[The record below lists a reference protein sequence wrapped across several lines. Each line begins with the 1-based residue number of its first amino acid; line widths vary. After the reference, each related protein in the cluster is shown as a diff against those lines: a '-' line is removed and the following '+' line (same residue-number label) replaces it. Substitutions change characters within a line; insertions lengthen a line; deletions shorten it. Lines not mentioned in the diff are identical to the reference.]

1 MAIKET
7 KMTEIEFWKDY
18 ELTRAEVNTAI
29 ECFYTYIE
37 IHNYA
42 AEDKKIFRSLNEDA
56 TFWNIQLYS
65 LQASFFIALG
75 RIFDNGP
82 DTHSI
87 HKLLAATVAHPEY
100 FSKDSL
106 AIRKSEGKQRP
117 AWLDDYLVD
126 IFEPQ
131 ASDLRAL
138 KKALSPH
145 RAKFKSVYGDIRDYV
160 FAHKILKDKDKVSE
174 LFGKTQI
181 KDIDEMLYFFYD
193 LIEVLFQ
200 LFQNGRKPEL
210 GIGKYDYK
218 ERIKNTTRSA
228 MLKFSIANSEKA

>member
-1 MAIKET
+1 
-7 KMTEIEFWKDY
+7 MTEIEYWKDY
-18 ELTRAEVNTAI
+18 ELTRDEVNTAI

-42 AEDKKIFRSLNEDA
+42 AEDKNVIRSLNEDA

-75 RIFDNGP
+75 RIFDDGP
-82 DTHSI
+82 ETHSI
-87 HKLLAATVAHPEY
+87 HKLLAATVAHPDF
-100 FSKDSL
+100 FSKNSL
-106 AIRKSEGKQRP
+106 AIRKSEGKERP
-117 AWLDDYLVD
+117 SWLDEYLMHV
-126 IFEPQ
+126 FEPQ
-131 ASDLRAL
+131 TSDLRAF

-160 FAHKILKDKDKVSE
+160 FAHKILKDKNKVSE
-174 LFGKTQI
+174 LFGRTQI
-181 KDIDEMLYFFYD
+181 KEIDEMLYFFYD

-200 LFQNGRKPEL
+200 LFYNGRKPEL
-210 GIGKYDYK
+210 GVGKYDYK

-228 MLKFSIANSEKA
+228 MLKLSIATSEKT

>member
-1 MAIKET
+1 
-7 KMTEIEFWKDY
+7 MTEIEYWKDY
-18 ELTRAEVNTAI
+18 ELTRGEVNTAI

-42 AEDKKIFRSLNEDA
+42 AEDKNIFRRLNEDA

-117 AWLDDYLVD
+117 AWLDDYLMDV
-126 IFEPQ
+126 FEPQ

-160 FAHKILKDKDKVSE
+160 FAHKILKDKEKVSE

-193 LIEVLFQ
+193 LIEVIFQ
-200 LFQNGRKPEL
+200 LFHNGRKPEL

-228 MLKFSIANSEKA
+228 MLKLSIANSK